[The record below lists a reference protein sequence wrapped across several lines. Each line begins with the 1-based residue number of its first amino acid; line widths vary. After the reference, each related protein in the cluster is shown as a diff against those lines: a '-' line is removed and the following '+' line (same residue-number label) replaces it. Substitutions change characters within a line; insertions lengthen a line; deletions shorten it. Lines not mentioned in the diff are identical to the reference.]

1 MCADGKNAYREQG
14 YKPRP
19 AKELW
24 DDAAMNPKNKKNK
37 QSTDTEFLEDCVR

>member
-24 DDAAMNPKNKKNK
+24 DDAAMNPKNKKKEKEPNAPNN
-37 QSTDTEFLEDCVR
+37 